1 MGCQVLY
8 DVRKEGVMPEVGRT
22 QYPYTR
28 QGKAA
33 AEAAKKRQKRES
45 IKKAIKKRRK

>member
-1 MGCQVLY
+1 MLY
-8 DVRKEGVMPEVGRT
+8 DVRKEGVMPKVGKA

-33 AEAAKKRQKRES
+33 AEAAKKRQKRE
-45 IKKAIKKRRK
+45 AMKKRRK